1 MTFHSLSSATGK
13 HRGANKRFVIVIIFQ
28 SGKIQQLFPGSFVY
42 WILFLSFFVGCVFAV
57 WEMARHKRTCFET
70 IAKHYLSQ
78 AKVRGVHLV
87 SHSFRYT
94 EY

>member
-1 MTFHSLSSATGK
+1 MTVHSHSSATGK
-13 HRGANKRFVIVIIFQ
+13 HRGANKRCIIVIIFQ
-28 SGKIQQLFPGSFVY
+28 SGKIQQLFPGSFSLLDSVF
-42 WILFLSFFVGCVFAV
+42 FLFVGCVFAA
-57 WEMARHKRTCFET
+57 WEMARHKRTCFEM

-78 AKVRGVHLV
+78 VKVREVRLV